1 MWRVYLARVELGR
14 VRKGKFILLLEGV
27 FDIFVLLVFVLGVD
41 ISVFIVFG

>member
-1 MWRVYLARVELGR
+1 MELGR